1 MTGEYYPILYV
12 FSSVDISF
20 GFWYFIYLKLSKNM
34 DQTPKQQIADLITA
48 ASEILVVSHKNPD
61 GDSLGSLIAL
71 KFALEKLGKKVS
83 MACIDKP
90 TKAFM
95 FLPKIDQIKNKVE
108 ASKDFI
114 ISLSTQ
120 NAKVKNLGY
129 KKSEKNNTVEIIITP
144 DERGEFSESDVKV
157 LPAKPSFD
165 LIIVIDT
172 PNLERLGALT
182 DSNEIFAEIPVINI
196 DHHPANEKFGQVNW
210 VDLTATSTAE
220 VLVSMIEALSRDM
233 QLMDPDVATALLT
246 GLIYDTSS
254 FQNINTTPK
263 SLTVAAQL
271 VAAGGRQQEIVKN
284 LYKTKTLETLKLWGI
299 ILQNVKEDK
308 IHHYLWSTVTK
319 EEIERVGSDESAIG
333 GILDELLK
341 SATDVDFALLLSER
355 EGQVHGSM
363 RSIAKDV
370 NVAEIAKLFA
380 GGGHEVAAAFRVEGN
395 LKDKED
401 TILSKIRDFQDHKD
415 VKPLGETSD
424 TSVQTPEKDTF
435 DANYDTPDIADHKEE
450 RSKTEADSKLF
461 DKSESAKP
469 KEPVFDASVDYPRPD
484 PEVEVKEESKA
495 ETAGFDPNGFTDPFM
510 MPSEPKPEETTSIP
524 EPPKEEKK
532 KMEIEP
538 EPFVIA
544 DQAKLD
550 PPAGGSNSVE
560 QTQEVFV
567 EKKSDDLETKW

>member
-1 MTGEYYPILYV
+1 
-12 FSSVDISF
+12 
-20 GFWYFIYLKLSKNM
+20 M
-34 DQTPKQQIADLITA
+34 DQTPKQQITDLIST
-48 ASEILVVSHKNPD
+48 SHEILVVSHKNPD

-71 KFALEKLGKKVS
+71 KFVLEKLDKKVT
-83 MACIDKP
+83 MACVDQP
-90 TKAFM
+90 TKAFT
-95 FLPKIDQIKNKVE
+95 FLPKVDEIKTKIE

-114 ISLSTQ
+114 ISLSTER
-120 NAKVKNLGY
+120 AKVKNLGY
-129 KKSEKNNTVEIIITP
+129 KKSTKNNTVEIIITP
-144 DERGEFSESDVKV
+144 DEKGEFSESDVKV
-157 LPAKPSFD
+157 LPSKPNFD
-165 LIIVIDT
+165 LIIVLDT
-172 PNLERLGALT
+172 PNLERLGTLT

-220 VLVSMIEALSRDM
+220 ILVSMIEALSRDG
-233 QLMDPDVATALLT
+233 QLMNADVATALLT

-308 IHHYLWSTVTK
+308 IHHFLWSTVTK
-319 EEIERVGSDESAIG
+319 QEMERVGSDESAIG

-363 RSIAKDV
+363 RSIAKDI

-380 GGGHEVAAAFRVEGN
+380 GGGHEVAAAFRIEGT
-395 LKDKED
+395 LRDKED
-401 TILSKIRDFQDHKD
+401 MVLSKIRDFQNNHD
-415 VKPLGETSD
+415 VKPFDQGSTEPSEPI
-424 TSVQTPEKDTF
+424 SVVEEPVIKEQTQPE
-435 DANYDTPDIADHKEE
+435 
-450 RSKTEADSKLF
+450 S
-461 DKSESAKP
+461 
-469 KEPVFDASVDYPRPD
+469 PVFDA
-484 PEVEVKEESKA
+484 
-495 ETAGFDPNGFTDPFM
+495 PNDFP
-510 MPSEPKPEETTSIP
+510 EPKPEP
-524 EPPKEEKK
+524 EIKESVAKPAVNEFADPFLVPTEPKMSESHTDEPQKQEK

-544 DQAKLD
+544 DQAKLE
-550 PPAGGSNSVE
+550 PSPAPKTE
-560 QTQEVFV
+560 EIQEAFV
-567 EKKSDDLETKW
+567 EKKYEDLETKW